1 MDAVEIMMATFPTV
15 DGASEAVGELEG
27 MAKAGTIEIIE
38 AAIVARDHEGN
49 TAVQQ
54 VNLPKPGAWAG
65 KGALVGGI
73 IGLVFPPTILAG
85 AIVGAGLGAATG
97 AIAKHALKNDELE
110 AMAAELEPGTSAFL
124 AVVDQTWAKDLA
136 KAMAGYER
144 LAGHT
149 LDADTSANLQ
159 VISDEAEGVI
169 ATSGSIFTTGE
180 GGEALAAEVESV
192 TDLTTG
198 VTVTGGVIA
207 ATDGDEVVVAGLGG
221 VEVPDEMPDAIG
233 GYEAAEEAEEEA
245 EEDDEEA

>member
-1 MDAVEIMMATFPTV
+1 MDAVEVMMATFPTV
-15 DGASEAVGELEG
+15 DGASGAVAELEV
-27 MAKAGTIEIIE
+27 MARAGTIEIIE
-38 AAIVARDHEGN
+38 AAIVARGQDGA

-54 VNLPKPGAWAG
+54 VNLPQPRTWAG
-65 KGALVGGI
+65 RGALVGGI

-85 AIVGAGLGAATG
+85 ALVGAGLGAATG
-97 AIAKHALKNDELE
+97 AIAKHALKNDDLE

-136 KAMAGYER
+136 RAMTGYER

-159 VISDEAEGVI
+159 VISNEAEGVV
-169 ATSGSIFTTGE
+169 ATSGSIFTIGE

-192 TDLTTG
+192 TDLESG

-207 ATDGDEVVVAGLGG
+207 ASDGDEVVVGTVEGI
-221 VEVPDEMPDAIG
+221 EVPDAVPDAIG
-233 GYEAAEEAEEEA
+233 GYEAAEA
-245 EEDDEEA
+245 EEDHPED

>member
-1 MDAVEIMMATFPTV
+1 MDAVEILMATFPTV
-15 DGASEAVGELEG
+15 DGASGAVEELEV

-38 AAIVARDHEGN
+38 AAIVARGTDGE

-136 KAMAGYER
+136 KAMSGYER
-144 LAGHT
+144 LAEHT

-159 VISDEAEGVI
+159 VISDQAEGVV
-169 ATSGSIFTTGE
+169 ATSGSIFTIGE
-180 GGEALAAEVESV
+180 DGEALTAEIGSV
-192 TDLTTG
+192 TDLNTG
-198 VTVTGGVIA
+198 VTVTEGIVA
-207 ATDGDEVVVAGLGG
+207 ATDGEEIVVAAMEGI
-221 VEVPDEMPDAIG
+221 EVPDELPDAVG
-233 GYEAAEEAEEEA
+233 GYEAAEA
-245 EEDDEEA
+245 DDEEPEA